1 MPVFRA
7 VTIIPIASEEAE
19 TTAIAASLLTFA
31 RSVMRSR
38 KKAAIATIGMEN
50 FSGAQPNANATDKA
64 PKETCDNPS
73 PIIENRFRTRLTPKR
88 AAQRETKIPTS
99 KARRIK
105 ANESIS
111 MRNVILFSSLS
122 GCCGMAVSFGSIIGV
137 CFLSKVQDVFGVID
151 CPFHVMRDHDNG
163 DGFCAVEVL

>member
-50 FSGAQPNANATDKA
+50 FSGAQPNASATDKA
-64 PKETCDNPS
+64 PNHRESLQNQTHPQEGGTEGNENPDQQGT
-73 PIIENRFRTRLTPKR
+73 PDKGKRKHIDEKRHIIFLPVWMLRHGGKLRQYHRCMFFVQGARCVWRNRLPVPRH
-88 AAQRETKIPTS
+88 A
-99 KARRIK
+99 
-105 ANESIS
+105 
-111 MRNVILFSSLS
+111 
-122 GCCGMAVSFGSIIGV
+122 
-137 CFLSKVQDVFGVID
+137 
-151 CPFHVMRDHDNG
+151 
-163 DGFCAVEVL
+163 